1 MKNLLVLV
9 ALTFGLVSGA
19 NAHHTVDENS
29 TWDEIARSSRVYYEM
44 PQFALS
50 YGFFIRA
57 RGVCV
62 DGEVLR
68 TIKPKKKCVD
78 WRGRDNDR
86 CVKYKT
92 VYPSKPMEGTRRV
105 CTRWTG
111 GDNERCTRYEDFP
124 YSIETSY
131 DIKVYR
137 KRNMGDGDVGPGRH
151 LFTKNFTIPTCN

>member
-1 MKNLLVLV
+1 MKNLLVMV

-19 NAHHTVDENS
+19 EAHNRVDENS

-50 YGFFIRA
+50 HGFFVRA

-68 TIKPKKKCVD
+68 TIKKKRKCVD
-78 WRGRDNDR
+78 YRGRNDR
-86 CVKYKT
+86 CVKWID

-105 CTRWTG
+105 CTRWQG

-131 DIKVYR
+131 DIEVSR
-137 KRNMGDGDVGPGRH
+137 LRRMGDGDEGPGRY
-151 LFTKNFTIPTCN
+151 LFTKNFTIPSCN